1 MAARKP
7 GSPKTAGRK
16 PAAATTRQA
25 AAKQTPLLEWV
36 SAAVGLALTLAVI
49 GVIGWEALNADDSP
63 PAIVVER
70 LAATRTASGY
80 VLEVKVTNTGG
91 SPAAQVAIEGELT
104 PSGGEPETAEATFDY
119 VPDHSTRTGGLFF
132 ESDPNAGAL
141 KLTAKGYVSP

>member
-7 GSPKTAGRK
+7 ASRK
-16 PAAATTRQA
+16 PAAAKSRPA
-25 AAKQTPLLEWV
+25 NPAPVATPLLEWI
-36 SAAVGLALTLAVI
+36 SAAIGLVLTVGVI
-49 GVIGWEALNADDSP
+49 AVIGWETLNADDSP

-70 LAATRTASGY
+70 MAATRTPAGY
-80 VLEVKVTNTGG
+80 VLEVKVTNRGG

-104 PSGGEPETAEATFDY
+104 PAGGAPETAEATFDY

-132 ESDPNAGAL
+132 QTDPGAGAL